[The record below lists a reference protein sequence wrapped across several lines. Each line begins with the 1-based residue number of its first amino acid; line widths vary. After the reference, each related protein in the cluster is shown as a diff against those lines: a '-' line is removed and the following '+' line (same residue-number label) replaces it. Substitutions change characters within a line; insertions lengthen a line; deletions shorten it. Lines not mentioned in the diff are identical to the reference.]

1 MSDEPTLPV
10 PAMPPLMS
18 PERARDIG
26 RLYQALSE
34 QFDATG
40 GRAQAVRELQ
50 KSQWWLTC
58 AITLAQAGRDTPP
71 GQAT

>member
-1 MSDEPTLPV
+1 MSDQ
-10 PAMPPLMS
+10 PATPGPAIAPLMS

-34 QFDATG
+34 QFEAMG

-50 KSQWWLTC
+50 KAQWWLTYSV
-58 AITLAQAGRDTPP
+58 TLAQTGHDGA
-71 GQAT
+71 A

>member
-1 MSDEPTLPV
+1 MSDQPTTPA

-34 QFDATG
+34 QFDASG
-40 GRAQAVRELQ
+40 GTAQAARELQ
-50 KSQWWLTC
+50 RAQWWLTYS
-58 AITLAQAGRDTPP
+58 ITLPQAGSKE
-71 GQAT
+71 A